1 MRSLYTRTKTIAGG
15 AAAAGLV
22 VVLAVALLAGCSS
35 KSAQSAGPA
44 PTPVVPVVVAKVQ
57 QKNVPLQLQAIGRV
71 ETFSTVSLKSQVN
84 GEISSVHFTPGQN
97 VKKGDLLFK
106 IDSRTFEAALRQAEG
121 NLARD
126 QAQLENAQIQA
137 RRYAQLAEQ
146 GIVAQQ
152 MADQTTAAAD
162 ALEASV
168 RADKAAID
176 YAKLQI
182 DYCTIRSPMDGR
194 TGTLLVYPGTLV
206 KSNDLPVLVVI
217 NQISPSYVEFSVPE
231 LNLSAIKRHMAGGKL
246 LADARIPDDPQ
257 PAHGALSFVDNTVD
271 RTTGTIRL
279 RATFANEDARLW
291 PGQFVNVTLTLAE
304 QANAVVTPTEAVQ
317 TGQAGQFVFV
327 VKNDSSVEM
336 RPVTVSRSADGM
348 SIIEKGLQPGE
359 TVVVDGQ
366 VSLVPNAKVT
376 IKNKS

>member
-1 MRSLYTRTKTIAGG
+1 
-15 AAAAGLV
+15 
-22 VVLAVALLAGCSS
+22 
-35 KSAQSAGPA
+35 
-44 PTPVVPVVVAKVQ
+44 VVPVVVATVQ
-57 QKNVPLQLQAIGRV
+57 QRNVPLQLRAIGRV
-71 ETFSTVSLKSQVN
+71 ETFSTVSLKSQVS
-84 GEISSVHFTPGQN
+84 GEILSVHFKPGQD

-106 IDSRTFEAALRQAEG
+106 VDSRAFEAALRQAEG

-126 QAQLENAQIQA
+126 MAQLENAQIQA

-152 MADQTTAAAD
+152 LADQTTASAD
-162 ALEASV
+162 ALDASV
-168 RADKAAID
+168 RADRAAID

-182 DYCTIRSPMDGR
+182 EYCTIRAPMDGR

-206 KSNDLPVLVVI
+206 KSNDVPILVVI
-217 NQISPSYVEFSVPE
+217 NQISPAYVEFAIPE
-231 LNLSAIKRHMAGGKL
+231 QNLSAVKRHMASGKL
-246 LADARIPDDPQ
+246 SVDAQIPDDAR
-257 PAHGALSFVDNTVD
+257 PARGALSFVDNTVD

-279 RATFANEDARLW
+279 RATFSNEDARLW

-304 QANAVVTPTEAVQ
+304 QANAIVAPSEAVQ

-327 VKNDSSVEM
+327 VKSDSTAEM
-336 RPVTVSRSADGM
+336 RPVTVSRSTDGL

-366 VSLVPNAKVT
+366 VSLVPNAKVS
-376 IKNKS
+376 IKKKP

>member
-1 MRSLYTRTKTIAGG
+1 MRFPYSKKKFT
-15 AAAAGLV
+15 AAGTLGALI
-22 VVLAVALLAGCSS
+22 VLAMLSGCSS

-44 PTPVVPVVVAKVQ
+44 PSAQVVPVVVATVQ
-57 QKNVPLQLQAIGRV
+57 QRNVPLQLRAIGRV
-71 ETFSTVSLKSQVN
+71 ETFSTVSLKSQVS
-84 GEISSVHFTPGQN
+84 GEILSVHFKPGQD

-126 QAQLENAQIQA
+126 VAQLENAQIQA

-152 MADQTTAAAD
+152 LADQTTASAD
-162 ALEASV
+162 ALDASV
-168 RADKAAID
+168 RADRAAID

-182 DYCTIRSPMDGR
+182 EYCTIRAPMDGR

-206 KSNDLPVLVVI
+206 KSNDVPILVVI
-217 NQISPSYVEFSVPE
+217 NQISPAYVEFAIPE
-231 LNLSAIKRHMAGGKL
+231 QNLTAVKRHMTSGKL
-246 LADARIPDDPQ
+246 SVDAQIPDDAR
-257 PAHGALSFVDNTVD
+257 PARGLLSFVDNTVD

-291 PGQFVNVTLTLAE
+291 PGQFVNVTLNLAE
-304 QANAVVTPTEAVQ
+304 QANAIVAPSEAVQ

-327 VKNDSSVEM
+327 VKSDSTVEM
-336 RPVTVSRSADGM
+336 RPVTVSRTTDGLA
-348 SIIEKGLQPGE
+348 IIEKGLQPGE
-359 TVVVDGQ
+359 MVVTDGQ

-376 IKNKS
+376 IKKKP

>member
-1 MRSLYTRTKTIAGG
+1 MRFPYSKTKF
-15 AAAAGLV
+15 AAAGT
-22 VVLAVALLAGCSS
+22 LAALMALAILGGCSS

-44 PTPVVPVVVAKVQ
+44 PSAQVVPVVVATVQ
-57 QKNVPLQLQAIGRV
+57 QRNVPLQLRAIGRV
-71 ETFSTVSLKSQVN
+71 ETFSTVSLKSQVS
-84 GEISSVHFTPGQN
+84 GEILSVHFKPGQD

-126 QAQLENAQIQA
+126 MAQLENAQIQA

-146 GIVAQQ
+146 GIVAKQL
-152 MADQTTAAAD
+152 ADQTTANAD

-168 RADKAAID
+168 RADRAAID

-182 DYCTIRSPMDGR
+182 EYCTIRAPMDGR

-206 KSNDLPVLVVI
+206 KSNDVPVLVVI
-217 NQISPSYVEFSVPE
+217 NQISPTYVEFAIPE
-231 LNLSAIKRHMAGGKL
+231 QNLAAVKRHMASGKL
-246 LADARIPDDPQ
+246 SVDAQIPDDAR
-257 PAHGALSFVDNTVD
+257 PARGALSFVDNTVD

-279 RATFANEDARLW
+279 RATYSNEDARLW

-304 QANAVVTPTEAVQ
+304 QANAIVAPSEAVQ

-327 VKNDSSVEM
+327 VKSDRSAEM
-336 RPVTVSRSADGM
+336 RPVIVSRTADGLA
-348 SIIEKGLQPGE
+348 IIEKGLQPGE

-366 VSLVPNAKVT
+366 VSLVPNAKVS
-376 IKNKS
+376 IKKKP

>member
-1 MRSLYTRTKTIAGG
+1 MMRSPYSRKKYLA
-15 AAAAGLV
+15 
-22 VVLAVALLAGCSS
+22 AVAAVTILALAILAGCSS

-44 PTPVVPVVVAKVQ
+44 PSAPVVPVVVATVQ

-84 GEISSVHFTPGQN
+84 GEVRSVHFTPGQD

-106 IDSRTFEAALRQAEG
+106 IDSRPFEAALRQAEG

-126 QAQLENAQIQA
+126 QANLENAQIQA
-137 RRYAQLAEQ
+137 RRYSQLSEQ
-146 GIVAQQ
+146 GIVAKQLS
-152 MADQTTAAAD
+152 DQTTAASD

-182 DYCTIRSPMDGR
+182 EYCTIRSPMDGR

-206 KSNDLPVLVVI
+206 KSNDVPILVVI
-217 NQISPSYVEFSVPE
+217 NQISPTYVEFSVPE
-231 LNLSAIKRHMAGGKL
+231 QNLSAIKRHMTGGKL
-246 LADARIPDDPQ
+246 MADAQIPDDPR
-257 PAHGALSFVDNTVD
+257 PARGILSFVDNTVD

-304 QANAVVTPTEAVQ
+304 QANAVVAPSEAVQ
-317 TGQAGQFVFV
+317 TGQAGQYVFV

-336 RPVTVSRSADGM
+336 RPVTISRSADGM

-366 VSLVPNAKVT
+366 VSLVPNSKIT
-376 IKNKS
+376 IKSKS

>member
-1 MRSLYTRTKTIAGG
+1 MKFPFAAKKPL
-15 AAAAGLV
+15 AAAAL
-22 VVLAVALLAGCSS
+22 LALMALAGCSS

-44 PTPVVPVVVAKVQ
+44 PSAPVVPVVVATVQ
-57 QKNVPLQLQAIGRV
+57 QKNVPLQLRAIGRV
-71 ETFSTVSLKSQVN
+71 ETFSTVSLKSQVS
-84 GEISSVHFTPGQN
+84 GEILSVHFKPGQD
-97 VKKGDLLFK
+97 VRKGDLLFK
-106 IDSRTFEAALRQAEG
+106 IDSRTFEAALRQADA

-152 MADQTTAAAD
+152 LADQTTASAD
-162 ALEASV
+162 ALEAAV
-168 RADKAAID
+168 RADRAAID

-182 DYCTIRSPMDGR
+182 EFCTIRSPMPGR

-206 KSNDLPVLVVI
+206 KSNDVPILVVI
-217 NQISPSYVEFSVPE
+217 NQISPTYVEFAVPE
-231 LNLSAIKRHMAGGKL
+231 MNLASVKRHMAAGIL
-246 LADARIPDDPQ
+246 SVQAQIPDDARPSR
-257 PAHGALSFVDNTVD
+257 GALSFVDNAVD

-279 RATFANEDARLW
+279 RGTFSNEDARLW
-291 PGQFVNVTLTLAE
+291 PGQFVNVTLNLAE
-304 QANAVVTPTEAVQ
+304 QANAVVAPSEAVQ

-327 VKNDSSVEM
+327 VKSDSTVEM
-336 RPVTVSRSADGM
+336 RPVTISRSADGI

-366 VSLVPNAKVT
+366 VSLVPNAKVS

>member
-1 MRSLYTRTKTIAGG
+1 MNSKNSKKTHN
-15 AAAAGLV
+15 AAGT
-22 VVLAVALLAGCSS
+22 LAAFIALAALTGCSS

-44 PTPVVPVVVAKVQ
+44 PAVPTVPVVVATVQ

-71 ETFSTVSLKSQVN
+71 ETFSTVSLKSQVS
-84 GEISSVHFTPGQN
+84 GEILSAHFKPGQD

-106 IDSRTFEAALRQAEG
+106 VDSRTFEASLRQAEG

-126 QAQLENAQIQA
+126 IAQLENAQIQA

-152 MADQTTAAAD
+152 LADQMNSSSD
-162 ALEASV
+162 AFEASV
-168 RADKAAID
+168 RADRAAID

-182 DYCTIRSPMDGR
+182 EFCTIRAPMDGR

-206 KSNDLPVLVVI
+206 KSNDVPILVVI
-217 NQISPSYVEFSVPE
+217 NQISPTYVEFAVPE
-231 LNLSAIKRHMAGGKL
+231 QNLSAVKRHMASGKL
-246 LADARIPDDPQ
+246 SVDATIPDDPR
-257 PAHGALSFVDNTVD
+257 PVHGALAFVDNTVD

-279 RATFANEDARLW
+279 RATFSNEDARLW
-291 PGQFVNVTLTLAE
+291 PGQFVNVSLTLAE
-304 QANAVVTPTEAVQ
+304 QANAIVAPSQAVQ
-317 TGQAGQFVFV
+317 TGQSGQFVFV
-327 VKNDSSVEM
+327 VKSDGTAEM
-336 RPVTVSRSADGM
+336 RPVTISRSADGL

-366 VSLVPNAKVT
+366 VSLVPNSKVT